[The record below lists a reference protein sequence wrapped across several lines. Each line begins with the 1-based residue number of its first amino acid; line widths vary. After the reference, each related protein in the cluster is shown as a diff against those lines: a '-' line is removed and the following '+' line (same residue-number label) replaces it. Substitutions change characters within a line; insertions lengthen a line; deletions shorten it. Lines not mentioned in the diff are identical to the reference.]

1 MESRRLLNVG
11 AEATAKPF
19 LATPGGGSEGV
30 RDGEPVLGAAR
41 DGRGGG
47 PTSGHQAQPARS
59 ERSTPMQHNFEQAP
73 LLSRE
78 APRAQEQ
85 QCDFKL
91 ANGVTV
97 GNRGREVNNQG
108 RVKCETTWSR
118 WRFRTGPNF
127 YHIVC
132 R

>member
-11 AEATAKPF
+11 AEATAKSF
-19 LATPGGGSEGV
+19 WRLRGAGARGSGTENLCWGL
-30 RDGEPVLGAAR
+30 LGMV
-41 DGRGGG
+41 GGGG

-108 RVKCETTWSR
+108 GVKCETTWSR

-127 YHIVC
+127 YHIVW